1 MHGLP
6 PIPTATIGSM
16 PKPAWLS
23 DSWYSVTDRWNLS
36 GEALKQAFDDA
47 TRLAVADQVEAGIDI
62 LTDGEQCRPT
72 HYSYFL
78 KQLAGMDLVNL
89 KAKSMRAGKFTQE
102 VPRVV
107 GPLSLSAHIALD
119 DYRALRRLTRA
130 PVKMTLPGPTTLVDG
145 TYDAHYGDERSL
157 ALAYADVLNAEI
169 RALEAAGCTM
179 VQLDEPA
186 FTRLPEKVAAY
197 GIEALDR
204 AFAGTGVVSCVHVC
218 YGYRSWGGG
227 AAKQWRH
234 GYEELFPLFAR
245 STVQH
250 WSLEFAEPNLPARI
264 LEDLPGKTI
273 QLGVVDCGTER
284 VESPERVAARLRDA
298 LEVLP
303 PERLIAA
310 PDCGCVA
317 LPREVARGKLRA
329 LALGAAILRQ
339 ERFRCEGAG

>member
-1 MHGLP
+1 MQALP
-6 PIPTATIGSM
+6 PIPTVTVGSM

-23 DSWYSVTDRWNLS
+23 DSWYSVSDRWNLS
-36 GEALKQAFDDA
+36 GSALDQAFEDA
-47 TRLAVADQVEAGIDI
+47 TRLAVADQAEAGIDI
-62 LTDGEQCRPT
+62 LTDGEQRRPT

-78 KQLAGMDLVNL
+78 KQLSGVDLVEL
-89 KAKSMRAGKFTQE
+89 KAKPMRAGKFTQE

-107 GPLSLSAHIALD
+107 GPLSLASHIALD
-119 DYRALRRLTRA
+119 DFRALRRLTRA

-145 TYDAHYGDERSL
+145 TCDAFYGDERSL

-186 FTRLPEKVAAY
+186 FTRLPDKVAAY

-227 AAKQWRH
+227 AAKQWKH
-234 GYEELFPLFAR
+234 GYEELFPMFAR
-245 STVQH
+245 SAVQH
-250 WSLEFAEPNLPARI
+250 WSLEFAEPALPPAI
-264 LEDLPGKTI
+264 LADLPGKVI
-273 QLGVVDCGTER
+273 QLGVVDCGSDE

-317 LPREVARGKLRA
+317 LPRPVARGKLRA
-329 LALGAAILRQ
+329 LALGAAIVRH
-339 ERFRCEGAG
+339 ERFRCDGA